1 MCADKRRMLSLAA
14 VLLVTLALFVS
25 FLFISVSAEH
35 ECSHDDSCAV
45 CRMIDACIQALHTD
59 TAANGS
65 LSASAPAAAI
75 SAAAAAVCTVR
86 LLRCVTLISL
96 KTELRN

>member
-1 MCADKRRMLSLAA
+1 MCAYKRRMLSLAA

-75 SAAAAAVCTVR
+75 SAAAAVCTVR